1 VSTGKNKK
9 QKSTL
14 KGDNMEGLCNLIKKN
29 TIIPAIRDLNDLDDA
44 FKTQSPII
52 FLLTGSILILE
63 DVVHVV
69 KRFDK
74 KLFINIDL
82 LEGIA
87 SDKKGIEY
95 LARKHLCDGIISTK
109 NNAIKIA
116 MQENLMA
123 IQRVFLIDS
132 NSLKSV
138 VNFLE
143 KTSQPDAFEILP
155 AIAAPYFLENIGTN
169 VCLIGGG
176 LVSKKEEV
184 LELFKKGVHAIST
197 SAKDLW

>member
-1 VSTGKNKK
+1 VSIGKNKI
-9 QKSTL
+9 QKSIL
-14 KGDNMEGLCNLIKKN
+14 KGDNMKGLCNLIKKN
-29 TIIPAIRDLNDLDDA
+29 TIIPAVRNLDDLDDA
-44 FKTQSPII
+44 LKTESPII

-63 DVVHVV
+63 DVMPIV
-69 KRFDK
+69 KQFNK

-95 LARKHLCDGIISTK
+95 LARKQLCDGIISTK
-109 NNAIKIA
+109 NNAIKTA

-123 IQRVFLIDS
+123 VQRVFLIDS

-143 KTSQPDAFEILP
+143 KTSQPDVFEILP
-155 AIAAPYFLENIGTN
+155 AIAAPYFLENIGTK
-169 VCLIGGG
+169 VCLIAGG
-176 LVSKKEEV
+176 LVTKKSET
-184 LELFKKGVHAIST
+184 LDLFKKGIHAIST
-197 SAKDLW
+197 SAKNLW

>member
-1 VSTGKNKK
+1 
-9 QKSTL
+9 
-14 KGDNMEGLCNLIKKN
+14 MEGLCNLINKN

-63 DVVHVV
+63 DVMPLV
-69 KRFDK
+69 KQFDK

-95 LARKHLCDGIISTK
+95 LARKKLCDGIISTK
-109 NNAIKIA
+109 NNAIKTA
-116 MQENLMA
+116 MKENLIA
-123 IQRVFLIDS
+123 VQRVFLLDS
-132 NSLKSV
+132 GSLKSV
-138 VNFLE
+138 KNFLE
-143 KTSQPDAFEILP
+143 KASQPDAFEILP
-155 AIAAPYFLENIGTN
+155 AIAAPYFVENIGMK
-169 VCLIGGG
+169 VCLIAGG
-176 LVSKKEEV
+176 LVTKKAEV
-184 LELFKKGVHAIST
+184 LELYKKGIHAIST

>member
-1 VSTGKNKK
+1 MK
-9 QKSTL
+9 
-14 KGDNMEGLCNLIKKN
+14 GLCNLIKKN

-63 DVVHVV
+63 DVMHVV
-69 KRFDK
+69 KRFNK

-109 NNAIKIA
+109 NNAIKTA

-123 IQRVFLIDS
+123 VQRVFLIDS

-155 AIAAPYFLENIGTN
+155 AIAAPYFLENIGTS
-169 VCLIGGG
+169 VCLIAGG
-176 LVSKKEEV
+176 LVSKKSET
-184 LELFKKGVHAIST
+184 LDLFKKGIHAIST

>member
-1 VSTGKNKK
+1 MK
-9 QKSTL
+9 
-14 KGDNMEGLCNLIKKN
+14 GLCNLIKNN
-29 TIIPAIRDLNDLDDA
+29 TIIPAVRNLEDLDDA
-44 FKTQSPII
+44 LKTESPII

-63 DVVHVV
+63 DVMPIV
-69 KRFDK
+69 KQFNK

-95 LARKHLCDGIISTK
+95 LARKQLCDGIISTK
-109 NNAIKIA
+109 NNAIKTA

-123 IQRVFLIDS
+123 VQRVFLIDS

-155 AIAAPYFLENIGTN
+155 AIAAPYFLENIGTK
-169 VCLIGGG
+169 VCLIAGG
-176 LVSKKEEV
+176 LISKEEEV
-184 LELFKKGVHAIST
+184 QELFKSGIHAIST

>member
-1 VSTGKNKK
+1 
-9 QKSTL
+9 
-14 KGDNMEGLCNLIKKN
+14 MEGLCNLINKN

-63 DVVHVV
+63 DVMPLV
-69 KRFDK
+69 KQFDK

-123 IQRVFLIDS
+123 VQRVFLIDS

-155 AIAAPYFLENIGTN
+155 AIAAPYFVENIGTK
-169 VCLIGGG
+169 VCLIAGG
-176 LVSKKEEV
+176 LVNKKKEV
-184 LELFKKGVHAIST
+184 LELFKKGIHAIST

>member
-1 VSTGKNKK
+1 MGKNKK

-63 DVVHVV
+63 DVMPLV
-69 KRFDK
+69 KQFDK

-123 IQRVFLIDS
+123 VQRVFLIDS

-155 AIAAPYFLENIGTN
+155 AIAAPYFLENIGTK
-169 VCLIGGG
+169 VCLIAGG
-176 LVSKKEEV
+176 LVNKKEEV
-184 LELFKKGVHAIST
+184 LELFKKGIHAIST

>member
-1 VSTGKNKK
+1 MK
-9 QKSTL
+9 
-14 KGDNMEGLCNLIKKN
+14 GLCNLIKKN

-44 FKTQSPII
+44 LKTESPII

-63 DVVHVV
+63 DVMPIV
-69 KRFDK
+69 KQFNK

-95 LARKHLCDGIISTK
+95 LARKQLCDGIISTK
-109 NNAIKIA
+109 NNAIKTA

-123 IQRVFLIDS
+123 VQRVFLLDS
-132 NSLKSV
+132 GSLKSV

-155 AIAAPYFLENIGTN
+155 AIAAPYFLENIETK
-169 VCLIGGG
+169 VCLIAGG
-176 LVSKKEEV
+176 LVAKKSET
-184 LELFKKGVHAIST
+184 LDLFKKGIHAIST
-197 SAKDLW
+197 STKDLW

>member
-1 VSTGKNKK
+1 MK
-9 QKSTL
+9 
-14 KGDNMEGLCNLIKKN
+14 GLCNLIKKN

-44 FKTQSPII
+44 LKTESPII

-63 DVVHVV
+63 DVMPIV
-69 KRFDK
+69 KQFNK

-95 LARKHLCDGIISTK
+95 LARKQLCDGIISTK
-109 NNAIKIA
+109 NNAIKTA

-123 IQRVFLIDS
+123 VQRVFLIDS

-155 AIAAPYFLENIGTN
+155 AIAAPYFLENIGTK
-169 VCLIGGG
+169 VCLIAGG

-184 LELFKKGVHAIST
+184 LELFKKGIHAIST

>member
-1 VSTGKNKK
+1 MGKNKK
-9 QKSTL
+9 QKSIL

-63 DVVHVV
+63 DVMPIV
-69 KRFDK
+69 KQFDK

-95 LARKHLCDGIISTK
+95 LARKQLCDGIISTK

-123 IQRVFLIDS
+123 VQRVFLIDS

-176 LVSKKEEV
+176 LVSKKREV
-184 LELFKKGVHAIST
+184 QELFKKGIHAIST